1 MRIHWAGSYLYE
13 DEMSSFRHQG
23 IERRRSRQEQ
33 RLGWW
38 HIRIALYSFLALISI
53 GVAQTAFAADAGKI
67 AASGNSAGAPACSA
81 CHGQSG
87 EGRPDAG
94 YPRLAGLSAGY
105 LLHQLNDFASGA
117 RSSDIMHPVATALSE
132 DERRA
137 MAAYYDSTQAPKA
150 PGEKKPDQKVLAV
163 GAGLAQRGLWTKD
176 LPACAQ
182 CHGPGGQGVGA
193 TFPRL
198 AGQSAE
204 YIEAQLKAFKTGKRA
219 NDPLHLMTGIAAK
232 LDARQIAA
240 VAAYYAGL
248 ELRSAAAE
256 AKGST
261 P

>member
-1 MRIHWAGSYLYE
+1 MR
-13 DEMSSFRHQG
+13 SFGHQRM
-23 IERRRSRQEQ
+23 ERQRKRQCPSLRR
-33 RLGWW
+33 
-38 HIRIALYSFLALISI
+38 HIRVALYSVLALVSV
-53 GVAQTAFAADAGKI
+53 GAAQAAFAADAGKI

-94 YPRLAGLSAGY
+94 YPRLAGLRAGY
-105 LLHQLNDFASGA
+105 LLQQLNDFASGA
-117 RSSDIMHPVATALSE
+117 RSSDVMHPVAKALSE

-137 MAAYYDSTQAPKA
+137 MAAYYAGTQASKA

-204 YIEAQLKAFKTGKRA
+204 YIEAQLKAFKSGKRT
-219 NDPLHLMTGIAAK
+219 NDPLHLMTGIASK
-232 LDARQIAA
+232 LDDKQVTA

-248 ELRSAAAE
+248 ELDSAAAE